1 VKVDS
6 PTADARLERLLVC
19 PNFNQHHWQLPLD
32 GTDGRLLIGWR
43 VASPSIDAGVP
54 PQAVDLLMTTLCG
67 RATLTF
73 AAAIRAPLG
82 TSFLS
87 RTWRTNRH
95 FTWSSTSD
103 PKQAAAGVFS
113 GEPFAWSLQAQV
125 VVLSEPGVSPRLD
138 ERHLELLTKP
148 QLFQGLASLGAIGA
162 LLPGVD
168 GAVAALYTCTKEA
181 MRDFEHAL
189 SLRTHEAGCEF
200 VSVTEDAFARILAQ
214 PSTMPR

>member
-1 VKVDS
+1 
-6 PTADARLERLLVC
+6 
-19 PNFNQHHWQLPLD
+19 
-32 GTDGRLLIGWR
+32 
-43 VASPSIDAGVP
+43 
-54 PQAVDLLMTTLCG
+54 M
-67 RATLTF
+67 
-73 AAAIRAPLG
+73 
-82 TSFLS
+82 
-87 RTWRTNRH
+87 NRH

-168 GAVAALYTCTKEA
+168 GDVAALYTCTKEA
-181 MRDFEHAL
+181 MRDFEDAL
-189 SLRTHEAGCEF
+189 SLRTQRQ
-200 VSVTEDAFARILAQ
+200 DANSSR
-214 PSTMPR
+214 